1 MALTH
6 DGLQTPL
13 PPNRAWQLGGLAAL
27 AGGVALCVQVGG
39 AAGLCPGLSL
49 ALFGLLVLGDQLGGV
64 TRVRVTHSKL
74 LVEHERPVRGFLIG
88 PIKDRIQ
95 WKEFQ
100 GVEVVG
106 GQLVA
111 KGSKNSIQVGQG
123 QPEGDLQ
130 ELARKIKDA
139 ADRFA
144 KDGEA

>member
-27 AGGVALCVQVGG
+27 AAGIWLGVSVSG

-49 ALFGLLVLGDQLGGV
+49 GLFGLLVLGDQLGGV

-88 PIKDRIQ
+88 PIKDRIP

-100 GVEVVG
+100 GVEVAGGQVIAKGTG
-106 GQLVA
+106 GQLELG
-111 KGSKNSIQVGQG
+111 KG
-123 QPEGDLQ
+123 QPESDLT
-130 ELARKIKDA
+130 ELARKIRDA
-139 ADRFA
+139 AERFA
-144 KDGEA
+144 RESE